1 MNEIKREIQR
11 YLYYTENSKCIRL
24 FKLNQLPT
32 PSAFRD
38 PFVKNTKLIAPGS
51 GSKFP
56 VSVNIRRLHRVC
68 ERRRFRKSA
77 HKRDKSVHDGVM
89 ALAWGGAPLLGNNG
103 AGGSRAPEFEGGG
116 GRRAGGGD
124 CGEGGGGDGAEG
136 ATTCF

>member
-1 MNEIKREIQR
+1 MHSPFQAQSTS
-11 YLYYTENSKCIRL
+11 YPLRL
-24 FKLNQLPT
+24 
-32 PSAFRD
+32 
-38 PFVKNTKLIAPGS
+38 PGPLRQKHQTHRT
-51 GSKFP
+51 SKFP